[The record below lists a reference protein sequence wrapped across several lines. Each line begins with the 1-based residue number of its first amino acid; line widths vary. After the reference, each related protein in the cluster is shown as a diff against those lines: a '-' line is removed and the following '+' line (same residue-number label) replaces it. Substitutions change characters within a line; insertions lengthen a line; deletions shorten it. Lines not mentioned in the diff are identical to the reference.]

1 MLSHNPLID
10 SKYLKP
16 ILNNT
21 GIVPFEANLLFLLI
35 HQIKN
40 H

>member
-1 MLSHNPLID
+1 MLSHNPQGCL
-10 SKYLKP
+10 KYLKP
-16 ILNNT
+16 ILNNK

-35 HQIKN
+35 YQIKN